1 MHEHEL
7 ADVVQQRGD
16 HQAVAVLVAGLAGEA
31 VGGALGGD
39 AVQAE
44 ALRGAVPDRGALE
57 EVEGAGAAGE
67 RLNGFGRQELDGL
80 HDRLD
85 AAAAALVELVGHPQD
100 GDDEGDV
107 GLDRGDDVSR

>member
-1 MHEHEL
+1 M
-7 ADVVQQRGD
+7 
-16 HQAVAVLVAGLAGEA
+16 LVAGLAGEA

-44 ALRGAVPDRGALE
+44 ALRGAVPHRGALE
-57 EVEGAGAAGE
+57 EVKGAGAAGE
-67 RLNGFGRQELDGL
+67 RLNGFRREELDGL
-80 HDRLD
+80 HDGLD